1 MWQELKSPDLG
12 APQPLIVRVESIP
25 PRHCFADHAHQWNQL
40 VYAISGVLTV
50 NIEGSCFVIPPEQAA
65 WVPVGTQHRVG
76 SLLGAEFRSLWLD
89 DAICSGI
96 ATNCVVFRVSP
107 LLRGLIIEAA
117 RLQDEPDDDAGYAGR
132 VVHLIVDQLRRAEPL
147 PAALPWPRQGA
158 VMALCE
164 ALYAEPADPRGPEQ
178 WGAQLGLS
186 ARTLTRR
193 FNEEVGMPLSQ
204 WRRRLRWIKAV
215 EMLGGGC
222 NVTETALD
230 LGYGS
235 PSAFIYAFRQEMGM
249 SPHAYYRR
257 QPH

>member
-1 MWQELKSPDLG
+1 MWQELTSPDLG
-12 APQPLIVRVESIP
+12 APRPLIVRVESIP
-25 PRHCFADHAHQWNQL
+25 PRHYFADHAHRWNQL

-65 WVPVGTQHRVG
+65 WVSVGTRHRVG

-89 DAICSGI
+89 DAICGGI
-96 ATNCVVFRVSP
+96 AAHYVVFSVSP
-107 LLRGLIIEAA
+107 LLRALIIEAA
-117 RLQDEPDDDAGYAGR
+117 TLQDDKDDDAGYAGR

-147 PAALPWPRQGA
+147 PAALPWPRQGP
-158 VMALCE
+158 VVALCE

-204 WRRRLRWIKAV
+204 WRRRLRLIKAV

-222 NVTETALD
+222 NVTQTALD

-235 PSAFIYAFRQEMGM
+235 PSAFIYAFRQEMGL
-249 SPHAYYRR
+249 SPYAYYRR

>member
-1 MWQELKSPDLG
+1 MWHELMSPDLG
-12 APQPLIVRVESIP
+12 APRPLVVRVESIP

-50 NIEGSCFVIPPEQAA
+50 NLDGSCFVIPPEQAA
-65 WVPVGTQHRVG
+65 WVPIGTRHRVG

-89 DAICSGI
+89 NEICSGI
-96 ATNCVVFRVSP
+96 ATNCVVFSVSP
-107 LLRGLIIEAA
+107 LLRALIIEAA
-117 RLQDEPDDDAGYAGR
+117 TVQEEQDDADYIGR
-132 VVHLIVDQLRRAEPL
+132 VVHLIIDQLRRAQPL
-147 PAALPWPRQGA
+147 PAALPWPRQGP

-164 ALYAEPADPRGPEQ
+164 ALYAEPADQRGPEQ

-204 WRRRLRWIKAV
+204 WRRRLRLIRAV
-215 EMLGGGC
+215 EMLSGGR
-222 NVTETALD
+222 NVTQTAFD

-235 PSAFIYAFRQEMGM
+235 SSAFIYAFRQEMGM
-249 SPHAYYRR
+249 SPYAYCRR
-257 QPH
+257 PSP

>member
-1 MWQELKSPDLG
+1 MWQELRSPDLG
-12 APQPLIVRVESIP
+12 APRPLIVRAESIP
-25 PRHCFADHAHQWNQL
+25 PRHCFADHAHRWNQL

-50 NIEGSCFVIPPEQAA
+50 NIEGSCFVISPEQAA
-65 WVPVGTQHRVG
+65 WVPIGTHHRVG

-96 ATNCVVFRVSP
+96 ATNCVVFSVSP
-107 LLRGLIIEAA
+107 LLRALIIESAK
-117 RLQDEPDDDAGYAGR
+117 LQHEPDADAGYAGR

-147 PAALPWPRQGA
+147 PAALPWPRQGP

-193 FNEEVGMPLSQ
+193 FNEEVGIPLSQ
-204 WRRRLRWIKAV
+204 WRRRLRLIKAV

-222 NVTETALD
+222 NVTQTALD

-235 PSAFIYAFRQEMGM
+235 PSAFIYAFRQEMGT

>member
-1 MWQELKSPDLG
+1 MWQELQSPDLG
-12 APQPLIVRVESIP
+12 APQPLIVRAESIP

-50 NIEGSCFVIPPEQAA
+50 NIEGSCFVIPAEQAA
-65 WVPVGTQHRVG
+65 WVPIGTRHRVG

-89 DAICSGI
+89 NEVCTGI
-96 ATNCVVFRVSP
+96 TASCVVFSVSP
-107 LLRGLIIEAA
+107 LLRALIIEAA
-117 RLQDEPDDDAGYAGR
+117 KLQDEQNDDPGYAGR
-132 VVHLIVDQLRRAEPL
+132 VVDLIVDQLRRAEPL
-147 PAALPWPRQGA
+147 PAALPWPRQGP
-158 VMALCE
+158 VVALCE
-164 ALYAEPADPRGPEQ
+164 ALYAEPADPRGPGQ
-178 WGAQLGLS
+178 WAARLGLS

-204 WRRRLRWIKAV
+204 WRRRLRLIKAV

-222 NVTETALD
+222 NVTQTALD

-249 SPHAYYRR
+249 SPHAYCRR
-257 QPH
+257 QPP

>member
-1 MWQELKSPDLG
+1 VWQELLSPDLG

-65 WVPVGTQHRVG
+65 WVPIGTRHRVG

-89 DAICSGI
+89 HEICANI
-96 ATNCVVFRVSP
+96 AANCVVFSVSP
-107 LLRGLIIEAA
+107 LLRALIIEAA
-117 RLQDEPDDDAGYAGR
+117 KLQDEQDDVEYASR

-147 PAALPWPRQGA
+147 PAALPWPRQGP

-164 ALYAEPADPRGPEQ
+164 ALYADPADQRGPDR
-178 WGAQLGLS
+178 WGAQIGLS
-186 ARTLTRR
+186 ARTLARR

-204 WRRRLRWIKAV
+204 WRRRLRLIKAV

-222 NVTETALD
+222 SVTQTALD

-235 PSAFIYAFRQEMGM
+235 SSAFIYAFRQEMGI
-249 SPHAYYRR
+249 SPHAFIRR
-257 QPH
+257 RSPE